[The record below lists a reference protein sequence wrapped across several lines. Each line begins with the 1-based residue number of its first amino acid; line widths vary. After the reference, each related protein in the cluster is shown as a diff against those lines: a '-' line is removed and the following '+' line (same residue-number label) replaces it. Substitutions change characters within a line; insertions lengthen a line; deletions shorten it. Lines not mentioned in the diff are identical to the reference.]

1 MSLSQS
7 GHRCSLELAGFSQN
21 RQRRRVRVGLE
32 VLPGNDQK
40 PTQKTQP
47 KKGKP
52 VEIPVPK
59 RSDFDKLLERAE
71 KRPAKPKR

>member
-1 MSLSQS
+1 MSPPD
-7 GHRCSLELAGFSQN
+7 A
-21 RQRRRVRVGLE
+21 
-32 VLPGNDQK
+32 K

-59 RSDFDKLLERAE
+59 VSTIRAAIRKVAQPVKPDRSK
-71 KRPAKPKR
+71 